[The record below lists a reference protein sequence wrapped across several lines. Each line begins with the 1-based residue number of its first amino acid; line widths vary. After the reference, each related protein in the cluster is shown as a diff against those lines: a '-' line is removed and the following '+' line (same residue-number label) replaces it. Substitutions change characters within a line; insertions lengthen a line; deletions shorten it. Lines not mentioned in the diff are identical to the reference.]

1 MLGDIEDGQGMAEDY
16 ASMAVGARD
25 NRRKDTQGKRQTG
38 SRSRGQ
44 YNMKIIGV
52 HRSHGSEC
60 RGRAAATVGIQAIV
74 CTDRR
79 PVMRDR

>member
-25 NRRKDTQGKRQTG
+25 NRRKDAKGERQTRG
-38 SRSRGQ
+38 RSGGQ
-44 YNMKIIGV
+44 DNRKIIGV
-52 HRSHGSEC
+52 HRSHGEEC
-60 RGRAAATVGIQAIV
+60 RGLAAATVGTQAMV